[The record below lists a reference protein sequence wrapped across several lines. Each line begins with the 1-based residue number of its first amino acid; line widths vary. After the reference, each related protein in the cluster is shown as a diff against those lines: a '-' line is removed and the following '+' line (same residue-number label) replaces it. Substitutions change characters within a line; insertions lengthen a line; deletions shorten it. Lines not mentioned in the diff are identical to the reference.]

1 MSSILNEIIIYH
13 LHPCS
18 RLDMLSQFILVLPVF
33 REREN
38 QRVLVWAALGIVWI
52 LSGPPWNLSGKRHLG
67 GFCVSVLP
75 SCDLNGTSE
84 VTTRSYVC
92 LCCQVVTSAAPRRSQ
107 TRSFLCL
114 CCQVVTSAAPRS
126 SHTRSFVCLCCQVKP
141 QRHFGGR
148 KRDPLV

>member
-1 MSSILNEIIIYH
+1 MKSLFTICIRVVASTCFLNSFLYC
-13 LHPCS
+13 LFS
-18 RLDMLSQFILVLPVF
+18 GSVK
-33 REREN
+33 N

-67 GFCVSVLP
+67 GLCVSVLP